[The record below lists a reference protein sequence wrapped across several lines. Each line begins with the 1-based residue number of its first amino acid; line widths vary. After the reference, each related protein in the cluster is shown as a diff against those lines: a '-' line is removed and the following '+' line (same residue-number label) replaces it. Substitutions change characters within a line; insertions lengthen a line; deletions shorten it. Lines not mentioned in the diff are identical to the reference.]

1 MHLHGLPLTSST
13 SRRDIAGLAA
23 TLLEASS
30 RSILVETSTLAAG
43 ATATTTGGRTPTPTT
58 SGSEATAGRSSI
70 RATVGSWL
78 GSTLFDVDRF
88 GTDLVGIGSNC
99 SSVAMWCLKLNKG
112 AILL

>member
-1 MHLHGLPLTSST
+1 MYLYGLTLTSST

-23 TLLEASS
+23 TLLEAGS
-30 RSILVETSTLAAG
+30 RSILVETSTLATG
-43 ATATTTGGRTPTPTT
+43 ATATTTGSIRAPPTT

-70 RATVGSWL
+70 RATVGSRL
-78 GSTLFDVDRF
+78 GSTLFNVDRF

-99 SSVAMWCLKLNKG
+99 SSVAMWCLKLDKG